1 MLWKSKWKIIRN
13 FEAIFNI
20 IDESAGYP
28 AEYIWGHIFVNKS
41 IVMHE
46 AEYMQ
51 AGDSHGHQTH
61 HPAAQLAH
69 AFLHFKVQTPYILC
83 NWLWIV
89 IAIFHGL
96 HVYPI
101 IMITVH

>member
-1 MLWKSKWKIIRN
+1 MLWKSKSNIIRN
-13 FEAIFNI
+13 FEAILNM
-20 IDESAGYP
+20 IDEFARYP
-28 AEYIWGHIFVNKS
+28 AEDIWGRIFVNKS

-46 AEYMQ
+46 AEYVQ

-61 HPAAQLAH
+61 HPAQLAH
-69 AFLHFKVQTPYILC
+69 AFLHCKVQTPYILC
-83 NWLWIV
+83 KWLWIV

-101 IMITVH
+101 IMITIH

>member
-1 MLWKSKWKIIRN
+1 M
-13 FEAIFNI
+13 
-20 IDESAGYP
+20 IDEFSRYP
-28 AEYIWGHIFVNKS
+28 AEDIWGRIFVNKS

-46 AEYMQ
+46 AEYVQ

-61 HPAAQLAH
+61 HPAQLAH
-69 AFLHFKVQTPYILC
+69 AFLYCKVQTPYILC
-83 NWLWIV
+83 KWLWIV

-101 IMITVH
+101 IMITIH